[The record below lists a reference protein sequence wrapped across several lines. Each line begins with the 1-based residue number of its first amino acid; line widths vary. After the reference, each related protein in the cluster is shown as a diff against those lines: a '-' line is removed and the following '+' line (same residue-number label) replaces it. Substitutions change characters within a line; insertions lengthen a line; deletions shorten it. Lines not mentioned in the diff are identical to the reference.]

1 MCDFSEILRR
11 ARGGDPEAVSALYEK
26 YVRRAE
32 HEARSGL
39 GPLLRPRFETSDI
52 VQSVFADMLGELT
65 GFEDRGEPSFRHWLR
80 IKVRN
85 KLRTKARRLTDRNG
99 RLRERQP
106 GTQTESA
113 LAGEEDPHDGASA
126 LEQVE
131 RASLLLGTLCPE
143 QRAIIGL
150 FIDQQL
156 TWAEI
161 AARLELPS
169 AGAARLRYV
178 RAIAALQ
185 AKWNRT

>member
-1 MCDFSEILRR
+1 MRDFSEILSR
-11 ARGGDPEAVSALYEK
+11 ARSGDPEAVAALYEK
-26 YVRRAE
+26 YARPAE

-39 GPLLRPRFETSDI
+39 GPLLRGRFETSDI

-85 KLRTKARRLTDRNG
+85 KLRTKARRMTERG
-99 RLRERQP
+99 GQLRERP
-106 GTQTESA
+106 IGDRTEWS
-113 LAGEEDPHDGASA
+113 LAGHDDPHAAASER
-126 LEQVE
+126 EQVE
-131 RASLLLGTLCPE
+131 RASLLLGSLRPG

-150 FIDQQL
+150 YIDQQL
-156 TWAEI
+156 SWAAI
-161 AARLELPS
+161 AARLGLPS